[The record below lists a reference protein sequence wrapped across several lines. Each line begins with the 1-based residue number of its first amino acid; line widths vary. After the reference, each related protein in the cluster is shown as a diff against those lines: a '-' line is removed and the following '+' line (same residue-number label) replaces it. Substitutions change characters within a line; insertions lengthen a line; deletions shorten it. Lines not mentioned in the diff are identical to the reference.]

1 MSVIIVEQNDYGTM
15 YYHPESK
22 IVHHEY
28 HKFIY
33 GDVYR
38 AFLLK
43 GTETLKKYGAIK
55 WLSDDRKNPVVS
67 AIDIEWGQKNW
78 LPVTLQAGWKYWAI
92 VQPEGILAK
101 VTMENLMKDF
111 AKFGLTAKYF
121 TDPEVAMK
129 WLESQS

>member
-1 MSVIIVEQNDYGTM
+1 MSVIIIEQNDYGTM

-67 AIDIEWGQKNW
+67 AVDIEWGQKNW

-101 VTMENLMKDF
+101 TTMENLMKDF
-111 AKFGLTAKYF
+111 ARFGLTARYF
-121 TDPEVAMK
+121 TDPDVAMK
-129 WLESQS
+129 WLESLD